1 MSKAQLKKLSVL
13 NKKQII
19 EMILQLYDVR
29 KETKRYLELYLNS
42 NEDEK
47 LEEYKRII
55 RGEFFPKRGESKC
68 CFNVLISDFKKLK
81 PHSACLADLM
91 LYYIETGCKMASM
104 YGDMWK

>member
-1 MSKAQLKKLSVL
+1 MTTMSKAQLKKLSVL

-47 LEEYKRII
+47 FGRIQKNHP
-55 RGEFFPKRGESKC
+55 RR
-68 CFNVLISDFKKLK
+68 VLS
-81 PHSACLADLM
+81 
-91 LYYIETGCKMASM
+91 
-104 YGDMWK
+104 